1 MTEAQIKALCTL
13 YDKKIKELKK
23 SNELRKIKIME
34 YKNELHKISF
44 LPSNYPKSYIDFNK
58 LIKL

>member
-13 YDKKIKELKK
+13 YDKQIKELKK